1 MCDYQMGR
9 LAISSVRIILNTML
23 AFEEFILSQIDFV
36 YIKNGSEVLTQLD
49 WAAGLGG
56 GANSFTLKL
65 LKPCFLPLSPQPLS
79 RNSHSVLFWYLPPIR
94 DVCPVIFG
102 VVVLVIDFLF

>member
-56 GANSFTLKL
+56 GANSFTLKS
-65 LKPCFLPLSPQPLS
+65 CILPLSLQPLS

-94 DVCPVIFG
+94 DVCPVNFG